1 MNLYQE
7 IKNYAP
13 YNQQEASDKEI
24 MLRFIE
30 ENTDYLERT
39 NQIGHFSSSIWTLN
53 KEHTK
58 VLMIYHNIYKSWA
71 WVGGHADGVED
82 LRAVALRELSEE
94 TGVKHAKFI
103 QENIFSLEILPVYGH
118 IRRGKYISSHLHF
131 NITFLAEA
139 DEIEMLKMNPDE
151 NKGVQWLSLE
161 DAMKYPS
168 EEWMVENI
176 YKKLVEQV
184 KIKFKE
190 TKPC

>member
-131 NITFLAEA
+131 NITFLAET
-139 DEIEMLKMNPDE
+139 DETEMLKMNPDE

-161 DAMKYPS
+161 DALKYPN

-184 KIKFKE
+184 QIKFKE
-190 TKPC
+190 KKLC

>member
-39 NQIGHFSSSIWTLN
+39 NQIAHFTSSIWTLN

-58 VLMIYHNIYKSWA
+58 VLMVYHNIYKSWA

-94 TGVKHAKFI
+94 TGVRHAQFI

-161 DAMKYPS
+161 DALKYPS

-176 YKKLVEQV
+176 YKKLVELVQL
-184 KIKFKE
+184 KYKE